1 MKMTILLSVLL
12 MAGLFLMRWS
22 GIALIRDKRFFT
34 FVPKTVADAVQPRH
48 ERFPGAYGLGWLLVG
63 LAECT
68 MGGAVIWGG
77 VYGVREGF
85 TFVQLAARFLVM
97 ILLLKAF
104 DVLIIDYFLL
114 CRSHFFQR
122 YYPETAPFI
131 GPHLFGHNRRTHLS
145 HFLLA
150 LPASALMAWL
160 FPLILRG

>member
-22 GIALIRDKRFFT
+22 GIALIRDKRFFN

-48 ERFPGAYGLGWLLVG
+48 ERFPGA
-63 LAECT
+63 
-68 MGGAVIWGG
+68 
-77 VYGVREGF
+77 YGVREGF